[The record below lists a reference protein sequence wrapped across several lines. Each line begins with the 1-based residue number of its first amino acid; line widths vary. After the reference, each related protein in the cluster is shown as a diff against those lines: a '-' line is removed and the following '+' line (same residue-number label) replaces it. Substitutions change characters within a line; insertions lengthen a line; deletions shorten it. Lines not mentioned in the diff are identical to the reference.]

1 MLEEEKKKQ
10 LVEDIKMVQKAWFIY
25 AQIGHNLWTCQHI
38 YVAGKVQC
46 CGKVN
51 FDYLAKYTS
60 AEVFI

>member
-25 AQIGHNLWTCQHI
+25 AQIGHNMWTCQHI

-46 CGKVN
+46 HCKVK
-51 FDYLAKYTS
+51 FD
-60 AEVFI
+60 